1 MSLIKHGSGWI
12 TIYGNAESLRV
23 KRGQSVKMG
32 QTIGFVGTSGANAG
46 QPQTFFEVLQ
56 GKKPVN
62 PLGLLPKRDRKDS
75 EADEDSPDESTD
87 NSD

>member
-1 MSLIKHGSGWI
+1 
-12 TIYGNAESLRV
+12 
-23 KRGQSVKMG
+23 MG
-32 QTIGFVGTSGANAG
+32 QTIGFVGTSGANAD

-56 GKKPVN
+56 GRKPVN

-75 EADEDSPDESTD
+75 DADDDGDDTSGGTTGSAD